1 MYRNEALKKYAA
13 PPAPGN
19 PREVEA
25 WAMTQAALRMMSAK
39 EQNDREAMLEAARL
53 NWRLWTIIQADLLDP
68 ECTVPEDVRSNML
81 SLANFVD
88 KHTVAFIR
96 QPKADDL
103 DVLINVNREI
113 AGGLYTRPDAPDEPT
128 AGPGAAPPPQKS
140 TTV

>member
-1 MYRNEALKKYAA
+1 MYKNEAHKKYAA

-25 WAMTQAALRMMSAK
+25 WAMTQAALRMMGAK
-39 EQNDREAMLEAARL
+39 EQNDRDAMLEATRL

-68 ECTVPEDVRSNML
+68 ECAVPDEIRSNMI

-103 DVLINVNREI
+103 EVLININREI
-113 AGGLYTRPDAPDEPT
+113 AGGLYARPDVPAGPTPDAPT
-128 AGPGAAPPPQKS
+128 PPPQKS
-140 TTV
+140 TTA

>member
-1 MYRNEALKKYAA
+1 MYRNEAHKKYAA

-39 EQNDREAMLEAARL
+39 EQNDRDAMLEATRL

-68 ECTVPEDVRSNML
+68 ECTVPDEIRSNMI

-88 KHTVAFIR
+88 KHTVTFIR

-103 DVLINVNREI
+103 EVLININREI
-113 AGGLYTRPDAPDEPT
+113 AGGLYTRPDAP
-128 AGPGAAPPPQKS
+128 AGPAPDPQTPPQQKS
-140 TTV
+140 TTA